1 MPAPPVQSSP
11 QNTREFWNVFDQQMI
26 NDPHNA
32 WRILNQANPGTM
44 ANKLFV
50 ME

>member
-1 MPAPPVQSSP
+1 
-11 QNTREFWNVFDQQMI
+11 MI
-26 NDPHNA
+26 NDPQNA

-50 ME
+50 MEWYIPRGIFPPPGI